1 MHSAHRIGTVAFTDA
16 QFFVRKDEVI
26 YILFGFLLVITACFL
41 ILIVLLQRGR
51 GGGLA
56 GALGGMGGQSAFGA
70 KAGDLFTRITI
81 GVAAFWIL
89 LCITAVK
96 VLSTPGTGFAGA
108 PGAGTSGGSTTAT
121 GPIVPGTS
129 GTATTATG
137 AKTGGTATN
146 GTTGSAM
153 PGKSST
159 ATPEKPST
167 TAPPASPAPDN
178 SNSKPPASP
187 PPPTS
192 RSK

>member
-1 MHSAHRIGTVAFTDA
+1 M
-16 QFFVRKDEVI
+16 I
-26 YILFGFLLVITACFL
+26 YFLFGFLLVLTACFL

-96 VLSTPGTGFAGA
+96 MLSTPATGFAGA
-108 PGAGTSGGSTTAT
+108 RGAGSTTAA

-129 GTATTATG
+129 ETATTATG
-137 AKTGGTATN
+137 AKTGGTATS
-146 GTTGSAM
+146 GTVGSAT

-178 SNSKPPASP
+178 SNSKAPASP

-192 RSK
+192 PSK